1 MSAPET
7 QNQQPYGSLETGA
20 QEPTAR
26 SGVKIETN
34 SKGKAQLKVQT
45 YEGTTEAEMQR
56 VLDLAIATY
65 EAGLRSLGALAQ
77 F

>member
-1 MSAPET
+1 MITPET
-7 QNQQPYGSLETGA
+7 QQHGSLETGA
-20 QEPTAR
+20 QEPAAR

-56 VLDLAIATY
+56 VLDLACDTY
-65 EAGLRSLGALAQ
+65 EAGLRRLGASAQ